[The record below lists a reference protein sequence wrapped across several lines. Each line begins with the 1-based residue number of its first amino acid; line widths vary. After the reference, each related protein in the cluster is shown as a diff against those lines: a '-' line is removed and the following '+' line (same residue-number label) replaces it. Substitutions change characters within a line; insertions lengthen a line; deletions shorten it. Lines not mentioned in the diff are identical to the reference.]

1 MISDPLGIQEAHEI
15 ATSELAIDCQVEEG
29 EVTSFSGKL
38 ELCPLGPDMFG
49 LKGRALTGQFDLVRR
64 CWRQCLQLVSD
75 PPGHDRTAS

>member
-1 MISDPLGIQEAHEI
+1 MFSDPLGIQEAHEI

-49 LKGRALTGQFDLVRR
+49 LKGRALFHSLALKNTFKAFYPRLD
-64 CWRQCLQLVSD
+64 CNQLS
-75 PPGHDRTAS
+75 H